1 VRRALVDV
9 TFVLVAVLP
18 LLVLALIVWVNMT
31 TVGEVLRE
39 LSNKLNEIVVVH
51 GNCQVSIVRQT

>member
-1 VRRALVDV
+1 MRRALVDV